1 MTNERSRPSLSGKRS
16 RSLALAA
23 LLSAT
28 FAAHATGLGDISVRS
43 HLGERLRVEVQL
55 RGGDASPRGV
65 ECFHLSNALA
75 DNSGLPRLR
84 HASMSVLQNPPRLV
98 ITSRDTIFEP
108 AIELAVFYGC
118 GVYLSRSYTV
128 LLSPREIAAIAPP
141 LADAADERRLAPPP
155 ATPAPRPAAERRVRA
170 LLAGETPEE
179 MAQRLY
185 PRSEAY
191 RKRFLR
197 ELLALNPGRLAAD
210 ELGQPLADGETLKIP
225 PRFVPPA
232 KKPAPAPAPAAPAA
246 PPPAAAPATPPAET
260 TPPPAAD
267 RLVLSPPDEASVPV
281 QATPEQARLEMDQR
295 LRDVIGQARALSNEL
310 SAMQTEF
317 PNPPPEIRTRLLEM
331 ETRLARMELAAV
343 RIKLSAAAT
352 DPATAQPAAQA
363 APAEP
368 PAPPPAAVAQP
379 APATDKPAAPAVVA
393 EEDGHGFWWGLG
405 ILLAF
410 AAALAAYL
418 ARNSLRRGEGNPL
431 DVLMP
436 GRDAAVPATQGEAP
450 ASATTESPKRTASTV
465 PQDDL
470 DRPGPPPEFERAMP
484 GEIEIVEVAHV
495 LAIFGRAPAAI
506 DVLTEFIGQ
515 NPDKALNPS
524 LYLLKLYKQTD
535 RREEFHALATRL
547 HADYNVLEISWDDP
561 IEEMAPIEPSAR
573 DYREIARE
581 LEKIPH
587 VYSRI
592 SEQWGSRQ
600 CLDYLNELLR
610 DNRAGQRQGLP
621 LAATNEVLNLI
632 AILQRDIPAESE
644 TGKS

>member
-1 MTNERSRPSLSGKRS
+1 MIVTDERLHLPLSGKRAGN
-16 RSLALAA
+16 LVLAA
-23 LLSAT
+23 LLATT
-28 FAAHATGLGDISVRS
+28 FAAHASGLGDIGVKS
-43 HLGERLRVEVQL
+43 HLGERLRVEIQL
-55 RGGDASPRGV
+55 RGGDASPRGA

-84 HASMSVLQNPPRLV
+84 HASLSVLQNPPRLA
-98 ITSRDTIFEP
+98 IASRDAIFEP
-108 AIELAVFYGC
+108 AIELAIFYGC

-128 LLSPREIAAIAPP
+128 LLSPRETAAIAPP
-141 LADAADERRLAPPP
+141 LAAPVGERQSASP
-155 ATPAPRPAAERRVRA
+155 TVEPRPRPVAERRVRV
-170 LLAGETPEE
+170 LQAGETPEE

-191 RKRFLR
+191 RNRFLR

-210 ELGQPLADGETLKIP
+210 ELDQPQPEGATLKIP
-225 PRFVPPA
+225 PRFVPPV
-232 KKPAPAPAPAAPAA
+232 KKPASAEAPAAAV
-246 PPPAAAPATPPAET
+246 PATPPATSAPASPPAET
-260 TPPPAAD
+260 TAPPVAD
-267 RLVLSPPDEASVPV
+267 RLVLTPPDEAPAPA

-310 SAMQTEF
+310 SAMQAEF

-331 ETRLARMELAAV
+331 ETRLARMELVAV
-343 RIKLSAAAT
+343 RIKLSTAAT
-352 DPATAQPAAQA
+352 DPAAPAAPEPA
-363 APAEP
+363 PPAEP
-368 PAPPPAAVAQP
+368 PAPPLPAVAQP
-379 APATDKPAAPAVVA
+379 AQPAPVAAA

-405 ILLAF
+405 ILLAL

-418 ARNSLRRGEGNPL
+418 ARNTLRRGDGNPL
-431 DVLMP
+431 DILMP
-436 GRDAAVPATQGEAP
+436 GRGTAVPAAENAVPATAAE
-450 ASATTESPKRTASTV
+450 TPKKTASTIS
-465 PQDDL
+465 QDDL

-495 LAIFGRAPAAI
+495 LAIFGRTPAAI

-535 RREEFHALATRL
+535 RPEEFAALAARL
-547 HADYNVLEISWDDP
+547 HTNFNVLKVSWEDP
-561 IEEMAPIEPSAR
+561 IEEIAPIEPSAR

-610 DNRAGQRQGLP
+610 DNREGQRQGLP

-632 AILQRDIPAESE
+632 AILQREIPAETSA
-644 TGKS
+644 GKA